1 MKKLLSVIFAI
12 LISLSL
18 SACREKQPSGDKD
31 TVIRI
36 GATPVPHVDI
46 LKEVETDLKEKGIT
60 LEIVTYT
67 DYPLINKALIEK
79 EIDANFFQHIPY
91 LEDFEKNGEG
101 GAEILGGIHVEPMG
115 IYSKKYKSLD
125 ELQDGDEVMIPNDTT
140 NSGRPLLLLQSKGI
154 LKLKDGAGIDATE
167 LDIEENPKNLKF
179 KRMDAAAIPSTY
191 GDAAIAAINGNF
203 ALEHG
208 LNPLSDAIV
217 LEDAASPYVNIIAV
231 RKGEKDLEKFK
242 LLLEALQSEKIKV
255 FILEKYQG
263 AVIPAF

>member
-1 MKKLLSVIFAI
+1 MKRILLIILGIALLSFT
-12 LISLSL
+12 
-18 SACREKQPSGDKD
+18 ACDSKNQADEKEN
-31 TVIRI
+31 VIRI

-46 LKEVETDLKEKGIT
+46 LKAVEEDLKEKGIE
-60 LEIVTYT
+60 LEIITYT

-91 LEDFEKNGEG
+91 FEDFEKNGQG
-101 GAEILGGIHVEPMG
+101 GAEILGGIHIEPMG
-115 IYSKKYKSLD
+115 LYSKKYKNLD
-125 ELQDGDEVMIPNDTT
+125 ELKDGDEVMIPNDTT

-154 LKLKDGAGIDATE
+154 LKLKEDAGIDATE
-167 LDIEENPKNLKF
+167 KDIVENPKNLKF

-191 GDAAIAAINGNF
+191 EDAAIAAINGNF

-208 LNPLSDAIV
+208 LNPISDSIA

-231 RKGEKDLEKFK
+231 RKGEKDQEKFQQ
-242 LLLEALQSEKIKV
+242 LLTALQSEKIKI
-255 FILEKYQG
+255 FILETYQG